1 VRELYT
7 QSLRDA
13 DPEQLLTTGE
23 AAELLGVSR
32 QHIVNLCLSGQLPY
46 VVVGTHRRIRRGDL
60 EPLRSHSTKL
70 NRDQVRSLLLGCAV
84 AGRVALDPEGTLA
97 LARRN
102 LDRAR
107 QTAPRGSAKVWL
119 QEWARLLDGP
129 LPDLLIALTSP
140 SPRSRELR
148 QNTPFAGVLTE
159 VERQRVLDAA
169 RPAPQASPARATHA
183 VS

>member
-1 VRELYT
+1 MRERYT

-32 QHIVNLCLSGQLPY
+32 QHIVNLCRAGQLPHA
-46 VVVGTHRRIRRGDL
+46 VTGKHRRIRRGDL
-60 EPLRSHSTKL
+60 EQVRTRSTKL
-70 NRDQVRSLLLGCAV
+70 TRDQVRSLLLGCAV
-84 AGRVALDPEGTLA
+84 AGRVALDPAGTLA

-107 QTAPRGSAKVWL
+107 QTAPRGAAKVWL
-119 QEWARLLDGP
+119 QEWARLIEGP

-159 VERQRVLDAA
+159 TERQRVLDAA
-169 RPAPQASPARATHA
+169 RPNTQASPPRATHA